1 MDFAKKGKMSIMI
14 VVLSALF
21 SYFLITLN
29 YFPYLGISLT
39 LILFSILVYSLKKV
53 KNNETSIYFII
64 TVTFALFIFIRSEG
78 LLTFFNLTPTMFFGS
93 LMSLSGNKFI
103 NYKFFP
109 TITTPLYIVIKSLLT
124 KNQLVS
130 VSDLNVKKGISK
142 NSLNNITGIIITIMI
157 MAVVLPLLA
166 SANPYF
172 QKYLGS
178 FLSVDWIKELFI
190 NIGYKEIFV
199 WSLRLV
205 FFLFFI
211 FIIPKFI
218 TLVNKTNIKSE
229 IDLNLPSVPLTIP
242 KITVAIVLILF
253 FITQFQLYFSSDETL
268 KQLGYSHSQYTR
280 EVFAQLTVVA
290 FIVFI
295 LVYNGKIKTS
305 LNTKLNNALVFQGI
319 FLALMAFKSVL
330 DYSQTWG
337 FTYKRLYGFAVA
349 TWILGIF
356 LMYLYKYKNK
366 LSDSILIK
374 NTVIYTGIM
383 LMIVNIF
390 NFDYLIYHYR
400 KSTTGQGTDYEY
412 LATLS
417 ADSLSYDEQYKHL
430 IEKVV
435 QEPDNVSSIEK
446 NISWRLLAKIG
457 SLQKKYN
464 NPDLR
469 TFNLL
474 DFLQYR
480 RIKHINLQEYYI
492 YSTHTSPQ
500 LR

>member
-253 FITQFQLYFSSDETL
+253 FITQFQLYFSCAPGPRFER
-268 KQLGYSHSQYTR
+268 G
-280 EVFAQLTVVA
+280 
-290 FIVFI
+290 FIAPEAI
-295 LVYNGKIKTS
+295 GLPLAEPGK
-305 LNTKLNNALVFQGI
+305 FY
-319 FLALMAFKSVL
+319 AFK
-330 DYSQTWG
+330 Y
-337 FTYKRLYGFAVA
+337 
-349 TWILGIF
+349 F
-356 LMYLYKYKNK
+356 L
-366 LSDSILIK
+366 
-374 NTVIYTGIM
+374 
-383 LMIVNIF
+383 
-390 NFDYLIYHYR
+390 
-400 KSTTGQGTDYEY
+400 TTSELET
-412 LATLS
+412 TPS
-417 ADSLSYDEQYKHL
+417 K
-430 IEKVV
+430 IP
-435 QEPDNVSSIEK
+435 EPS
-446 NISWRLLAKIG
+446 
-457 SLQKKYN
+457 
-464 NPDLR
+464 
-469 TFNLL
+469 
-474 DFLQYR
+474 
-480 RIKHINLQEYYI
+480 
-492 YSTHTSPQ
+492 
-500 LR
+500 